1 MLCEQCLTLLL
12 LLLVASILC
21 QVTSTAIFYVTPTDS
36 GYSLNN
42 YTNTL
47 QHYVDHK
54 EKYFTTRYMKAEF
67 HFYTGTHFLI
77 RNLLIP
83 RMFALTLNGNSSVI
97 ECDNKHV
104 GISIVDVNRFTMKNI
119 QIVHCGMKFTDIHS
133 KNSDKTMQKWH
144 TALFLRH
151 CGSINIINVSITVN
165 AGINGLIAVNNKMIS
180 NISNTVVQVKCS
192 LNTFSL
198 PDTNGMVLYN
208 FHTQV
213 IDNISYYIS
222 NYTYSPNILCS
233 KISLQYALKV
243 LLTQSRFN
251 TYVKIFNTTFRNFYN
266 AAVLNYHGESYTGNE
281 QTVTN
286 IVVFNNC
293 TIINNT
299 GNPLLKMF
307 SFVVHGNG
315 YCFGNEFEKSEC
327 KTHYNIIEFKHCDF
341 TNNSNYEVLLHISPI
356 NTLSTNTKLKIKHC
370 NICYNHMMMAIKITA
385 KVKVLWQLSFF
396 ASIHSTNISFNMHT
410 NGPNLIYATN
420 TVIKL
425 IRLVTIENNSYYYS
439 IFMLRLSLLKFYGN
453 IEVYEN
459 RVRHVFKGKE
469 GSYFLVDA
477 GSKIVIT
484 NNTVFNVMS
493 QTATYDEHNQQVC
506 YFQFINASRN
516 GLKNNSR
523 TFSFNYE
530 IVMLNNIYTAPI
542 HILNYS
548 NIFLNNCSWLI
559 GTAFTTYNSSE
570 VYKRIVNRT
579 LKGID
584 RKDIGIIPSSICHCD
599 NSTEY
604 NCTSHELGVI
614 YPGQTILA
622 TLIIPRLTS
631 IPQRS
636 ITLTVLNKNLPSHGC
651 MVTEINQIS
660 QTHFDYTCNEYNYT
674 IWSNEKSCELYL
686 ESTDSMETFYVDLQP
701 CPLGFSLDV
710 DEHACICDP
719 VLNSNIVAVTSCNLN
734 NATIQRPTNSWI
746 FASKYNDTQL
756 YKVSS
761 QCPFDYCIP
770 HTSYISL
777 SSPDTQCQFK
787 RSGVLCGHCQQGY
800 SNVFGSSQC
809 KQCSNVYLLIVVPIV
824 IAGIAL
830 VIVLFVFN
838 ITINNGI
845 MNTFIFYVNIISIN
859 FSVLF
864 PQCNSIVCVLISL
877 ANLDLGIE
885 TCFYDG
891 MNDFAKMWLQLTF
904 PIYLFLIAYLLT
916 ISSRYS
922 PRIQKLT
929 AQKALPVLATLL
941 LLSYTK
947 ILLTVCSVLFFYS
960 KIFFLPSKHVKHV
973 WSVDANINLFGVKFS
988 ILFTTCLILFI
999 ILLPFNV
1006 LLLFIRK
1013 LSHFKCINYFKPLL
1027 DVYCGPYKDKY
1038 YFWTGLYLFMRAL
1051 FFGISAFD
1059 KKVSL
1064 TYGSI
1069 LLGTLLC
1076 IQGIMRPFKNKA
1088 ANIQESLILLNLLCI
1103 YVAANYSNYTD
1114 TGIELYIIHFL
1125 IIVVFIHF
1133 AISIVYRCLMSACG
1147 DSISKKLAWMTFIW
1161 KSSTKKDHHCNTP
1174 EINHAS
1180 NDTAHHRYCE
1190 FQDPLIGLD
1199 TYN

>member
-1 MLCEQCLTLLL
+1 M
-12 LLLVASILC
+12 
-21 QVTSTAIFYVTPTDS
+21 
-36 GYSLNN
+36 
-42 YTNTL
+42 
-47 QHYVDHK
+47 
-54 EKYFTTRYMKAEF
+54 
-67 HFYTGTHFLI
+67 
-77 RNLLIP
+77 
-83 RMFALTLNGNSSVI
+83 
-97 ECDNKHV
+97 
-104 GISIVDVNRFTMKNI
+104 
-119 QIVHCGMKFTDIHS
+119 
-133 KNSDKTMQKWH
+133 
-144 TALFLRH
+144 
-151 CGSINIINVSITVN
+151 
-165 AGINGLIAVNNKMIS
+165 
-180 NISNTVVQVKCS
+180 
-192 LNTFSL
+192 
-198 PDTNGMVLYN
+198 
-208 FHTQV
+208 
-213 IDNISYYIS
+213 
-222 NYTYSPNILCS
+222 
-233 KISLQYALKV
+233 
-243 LLTQSRFN
+243 
-251 TYVKIFNTTFRNFYN
+251 
-266 AAVLNYHGESYTGNE
+266 LNYHGESYTENK

-286 IVVFNNC
+286 VVEFNNC
-293 TIINNT
+293 KIANNT

-327 KTHYNIIEFKHCDF
+327 QTHYNIIEFNHSNF
-341 TNNSNYEVLLHISPI
+341 TNNSHYEVLLHISPI
-356 NTLSTNTKLKIKHC
+356 NTLSTNTKLKIEDC
-370 NICYNHMMMAIKITA
+370 NICHNCMMMAIKVTA
-385 KVKVLWQLSFF
+385 EVKVLWQLSFF
-396 ASIHSTNISFNMHT
+396 ASIHSTDISFNTHT

-439 IFMLRLSLLKFYGN
+439 IFMLRLSLLKFFGN
-453 IEVYEN
+453 IAVYEN
-459 RVRHVFKGKE
+459 RIRHVFKGKE

-484 NNTVFNVMS
+484 NNTVFNVIS
-493 QTATYDEHNQQVC
+493 LTPTYDQHNQLVC

-516 GLKNNSR
+516 GLKNNR
-523 TFSFNYE
+523 TFAFDYE

-542 HILNYS
+542 HVLNYS
-548 NIFLNNCSWLI
+548 SIFLNNCSWLI

-570 VYKRIVNRT
+570 VHNRIVNRT
-579 LKGID
+579 LEGID
-584 RKDIGIIPSSICHCD
+584 RKDIGIIPSSICRCD

-614 YPGQTILA
+614 YPGQTILV

-636 ITLTVLNKNLPSHGC
+636 ITLTVLNKNLPSYGC

-660 QTHFDYTCNEYNYT
+660 QTHFDSTCNEYNYT
-674 IWSNEKSCELYL
+674 IWSNKKSCELYL
-686 ESTDSMETFYVDLQP
+686 ESTDSIETFYVDLQP
-701 CPLGFSLDV
+701 CPLGFSLDI

-719 VLNSNIVAVTSCNLN
+719 VLNSNIIAVTSCNLN
-734 NATIQRPTNSWI
+734 NATIQRPANSWI

-777 SSPDTQCQFK
+777 SSPDIQCQFE
-787 RSGVLCGHCQQGY
+787 RSGVLCGYCQQGH

-809 KQCSNVYLLIVVPIV
+809 KKCSNVYLLIIVPIV

-845 MNTFIFYVNIISIN
+845 KNTFIFYVNIININ

-864 PQCNSIVCVLISL
+864 PRCNSIVCVLISL

-891 MNDFAKMWLQLTF
+891 MNDYAKMWLQLTF

-916 ISSRYS
+916 IGSRYS

-929 AQKALPVLATLL
+929 AQKVLPVLATLL

-947 ILLTVCSVLFFYS
+947 ILLTACSVLFFYS

-973 WSVDANINLFGVKFS
+973 WSVDANIDLFGIKFS

-1027 DVYCGPYKDKY
+1027 DVYGSPYKDKY
-1038 YFWTGLYLFMRAL
+1038 YFWTGLYLFIRAL

-1088 ANIQESLILLNLLCI
+1088 ANIQESMILLNLLCI
-1103 YVAANYSNYTD
+1103 YVAANYSNTNAG
-1114 TGIELYIIHFL
+1114 TELKIIHFL
-1125 IIVVFIHF
+1125 IIVVFIYF
-1133 AISIVYRCLMSACG
+1133 AISIVYRYLMSTCG
-1147 DSISKKLAWMTFIW
+1147 DSISKKIVWITFIW
-1161 KSSTKKDHHCNTP
+1161 KSSIPKYHHRNTP
-1174 EINHAS
+1174 ETNHAS
-1180 NDTAHHRYCE
+1180 NDTAHNCYSE
-1190 FQDPLIGLD
+1190 FQEPLIALD